1 MTEVSL
7 SYGENTKG
15 VIPFMKFYLA
25 PLEGLTGYVYR
36 NAYIDFFGSLDKTF
50 TPFIA
55 ANSMGKL
62 SSRELN
68 DILPEH
74 NPNQH
79 VIPQILTNKAED
91 FIRTIETLQTYGYD
105 EVNLNLGCPSGTVV
119 SKNRGSGFLSQRE
132 ALDQFLDEV
141 FSRST
146 AKISIKT
153 RIGKDDPSE
162 MPELMTIFNR
172 YPLEELI
179 IHPRIQKD
187 YYKNKPNLEVFSA
200 SLDSSKNPIVYNG
213 DIFTKQDYL
222 HFKQQFPTV
231 ETVMLGRGLLA
242 NPGLLNEI
250 NQDQSIKMET
260 FIAFHH
266 RLLKDYQEV
275 LYGDKNVLFKMK
287 EMWFYMGYLFTNPDK
302 YLKKIRKAQRVHDY
316 LEAVETL
323 CHEQSIAEGAGLFC
337 TPRTND

>member
-7 SYGENTKG
+7 FYIEETKG

-25 PLEGLTGYVYR
+25 PLEGLTGYIYR
-36 NAYIDFFGSLDKTF
+36 NAYTDFFGPLEKIF
-50 TPFIA
+50 TPFMA
-55 ANSMGKL
+55 AYSMGKL

-74 NPNQH
+74 NLGQH

-91 FIRTIETLQTYGYD
+91 FIRTVETLQNYGYN

-119 SKNRGSGFLSQRE
+119 SKNRGSGFLSQKE
-132 ALDQFLDEV
+132 ALNRFLEEV
-141 FSRST
+141 FSKT
-146 AKISIKT
+146 NVKISIKT
-153 RIGKDDPSE
+153 RIGKDNPSE
-162 MPELMTIFNR
+162 MSALMAIFNQ

-179 IHPRIQKD
+179 IHPRIQND
-187 YYKNKPNLEVFSA
+187 YYKNKPNLEVFRE
-200 SLDSSKNPIVYNG
+200 SLVSSKNPVVYNG
-213 DIFTKQDYL
+213 DLFTKQDYL
-222 HFKQQFPTV
+222 HFEQQFPTV
-231 ETVMLGRGLLA
+231 DTVMLGRGLLA

-250 NQDQSIKMET
+250 NHDQMIQMDT

-316 LEAVETL
+316 LEAVEKL
-323 CHEQSIAEGAGLFC
+323 CHEQSIAKGAGLFS
-337 TPRTND
+337 TPRIND